1 MADCRSFRALT
12 VHQPWAWA
20 IIIGVKPVENRSRRF
35 NYRGNLLIHAG
46 QQEETHM
53 VDQVLEMIAEETSTA
68 VSLLR
73 NAYRQQAARGAI
85 IGAITVTDCVTAHPS
100 RWFTGPHALVLERP
114 QRAYRPVPCR
124 GQLGLWQPPA
134 DVLAALEIPGYT
146 EGAR

>member
-1 MADCRSFRALT
+1 MKALT
-12 VHQPWAWA
+12 VRQPWPWA
-20 IIIGVKPVENRSRRF
+20 IMIGVKPVENRSRRF
-35 NYRGNLLIHAG
+35 HHRGPLLIHAS
-46 QQEETHM
+46 QQEETDM
-53 VDQVLEMIAEETSTA
+53 VDQVLELIADETGTA

-73 NAYRQQAARGAI
+73 NAYRQQATRGAI
-85 IGAITVTDCVTAHPS
+85 VGAVTVTDCVTEHAS

-134 DVLAALEIPGYT
+134 DVLAALDIPGYM

>member
-1 MADCRSFRALT
+1 MADHIVMKALT
-12 VHQPWAWA
+12 VRQPWAWA
-20 IIIGVKPVENRSRRF
+20 IMIAKPVENRSRRF
-35 NYRGNLLIHAG
+35 HHRGPLLIHAS
-46 QQEETHM
+46 QQEETDM
-53 VDQVLEMIAEETSTA
+53 VDQVLEMIADETGTA

-85 IGAITVTDCVTAHPS
+85 IGAVTVTDCVSEHPS
-100 RWFTGPHALVLERP
+100 RWFAGPHALVLERP
-114 QRAYRPVPCR
+114 QRAWQPVHCR